1 MAKAAALVIT
11 GLSIAL
17 LVIYGADAA
26 AGAGNPD
33 HQGFL
38 DMDHM
43 TRGLGLGGP
52 AMVLPL
58 IAYFISRNDSSKGLG
73 GMILITGIL
82 IIIGAV
88 TVIGMA
94 DLSEADETARN
105 PFMENSSVTNSWW
118 NSNRSWYTKDK
129 KILDMSVCEKCK
141 NKVPKVYNCEH
152 TNDQDYCS
160 DCYTELHYYLTE

>member
-11 GLSIAL
+11 GISIAL

-73 GMILITGIL
+73 GMIFITGIL

-94 DLSEADETARN
+94 DLSETEETARN
-105 PFMENSSVTNSWW
+105 PLMETAPLLIVGGIQMGLGIL
-118 NSNRSWYTKDK
+118 KIK
-129 KILDMSVCEKCK
+129 KS
-141 NKVPKVYNCEH
+141 
-152 TNDQDYCS
+152 
-160 DCYTELHYYLTE
+160 

>member
-1 MAKAAALVIT
+1 MAKTAAIIIT
-11 GLSIAL
+11 GIAIAL

-26 AGAGNPD
+26 VGMDNPD
-33 HQGFL
+33 KQGFL

-73 GMILITGIL
+73 GMILVAGIL

-88 TVIGMA
+88 TVIGMT

-105 PFMENSSVTNSWW
+105 PLMETAPLLIIGGIQMGLGVL
-118 NSNRSWYTKDK
+118 KIK
-129 KILDMSVCEKCK
+129 KS
-141 NKVPKVYNCEH
+141 
-152 TNDQDYCS
+152 
-160 DCYTELHYYLTE
+160 

>member
-1 MAKAAALVIT
+1 MAKVAAIIIT
-11 GLSIAL
+11 GISIAL

-26 AGAGNPD
+26 VGMDNPD
-33 HQGFL
+33 KQGFL

-73 GMILITGIL
+73 GMILVTGIL

-94 DLSEADETARN
+94 DLSEVEEATRN
-105 PFMENSSVTNSWW
+105 PLMENASLLIVGGIQMGLGVL
-118 NSNRSWYTKDK
+118 KIK
-129 KILDMSVCEKCK
+129 KS
-141 NKVPKVYNCEH
+141 
-152 TNDQDYCS
+152 
-160 DCYTELHYYLTE
+160 

>member
-11 GLSIAL
+11 GISIAL
-17 LVIYGADAA
+17 LLIYGADAA
-26 AGAGNPD
+26 AGAGNTD

-73 GMILITGIL
+73 GMILIAGIL
-82 IIIGAV
+82 IVIGGV

-94 DLSEADETARN
+94 DPSEAEETTRN
-105 PFMENSSVTNSWW
+105 PLMETVPLLVVGGIQMGLGVL
-118 NSNRSWYTKDK
+118 KIK
-129 KILDMSVCEKCK
+129 KS
-141 NKVPKVYNCEH
+141 
-152 TNDQDYCS
+152 
-160 DCYTELHYYLTE
+160 

>member
-1 MAKAAALVIT
+1 MAKTAALAIT
-11 GLSIAL
+11 GISIAL

-26 AGAGNPD
+26 AGMDNPGK
-33 HQGFL
+33 QGFL
-38 DMDHM
+38 DMDHK

-73 GMILITGIL
+73 GMILVAGIL

-88 TVIGMA
+88 TVIGMT

-105 PFMENSSVTNSWW
+105 PLVETAPLLIVGGIQMGLGVL
-118 NSNRSWYTKDK
+118 KIK
-129 KILDMSVCEKCK
+129 KS
-141 NKVPKVYNCEH
+141 
-152 TNDQDYCS
+152 
-160 DCYTELHYYLTE
+160 

>member
-1 MAKAAALVIT
+1 MAKAVALVIT
-11 GLSIAL
+11 GISIAL

-26 AGAGNPD
+26 AGASNPD

-82 IIIGAV
+82 IIIGGV

-105 PFMENSSVTNSWW
+105 PLMETAPLLIVGGIQMGLGVL
-118 NSNRSWYTKDK
+118 KIK
-129 KILDMSVCEKCK
+129 KS
-141 NKVPKVYNCEH
+141 
-152 TNDQDYCS
+152 
-160 DCYTELHYYLTE
+160 

>member
-11 GLSIAL
+11 GISIAL

-26 AGAGNPD
+26 VGMDDPD
-33 HQGFL
+33 KQGFL
-38 DMDHM
+38 DMGHM

-73 GMILITGIL
+73 GMILVAGIL
-82 IIIGAV
+82 IIIGGV

-94 DLSEADETARN
+94 DISEADETARN
-105 PFMENSSVTNSWW
+105 PLMETAPLLIIGGIQMGLGVL
-118 NSNRSWYTKDK
+118 KIK
-129 KILDMSVCEKCK
+129 KS
-141 NKVPKVYNCEH
+141 
-152 TNDQDYCS
+152 
-160 DCYTELHYYLTE
+160 

>member
-1 MAKAAALVIT
+1 MAKAVALVIT
-11 GLSIAL
+11 GISIAL

-38 DMDHM
+38 DMDHK

-52 AMVLPL
+52 AMILPL

-82 IIIGAV
+82 IIIGAIP
-88 TVIGMA
+88 VIGMA
-94 DLSEADETARN
+94 DLSEAQETARN
-105 PFMENSSVTNSWW
+105 PLMETAPLLIVGSIQVGLGALQI
-118 NSNRSWYTKDK
+118 K
-129 KILDMSVCEKCK
+129 KS
-141 NKVPKVYNCEH
+141 
-152 TNDQDYCS
+152 
-160 DCYTELHYYLTE
+160 

>member
-11 GLSIAL
+11 GISIAL
-17 LVIYGADAA
+17 LVIYGADAVIA
-26 AGAGNPD
+26 AGNPD

-73 GMILITGIL
+73 GMILVAGIL

-105 PFMENSSVTNSWW
+105 PLMETAPLLVVGGIQMGLGVL
-118 NSNRSWYTKDK
+118 KIK
-129 KILDMSVCEKCK
+129 KS
-141 NKVPKVYNCEH
+141 
-152 TNDQDYCS
+152 
-160 DCYTELHYYLTE
+160 

>member
-11 GLSIAL
+11 GISIAL

-26 AGAGNPD
+26 VGAGNPD

-38 DMDHM
+38 DMDHK

-94 DLSEADETARN
+94 DLSETDETTRN
-105 PFMENSSVTNSWW
+105 PFMETAPLLIVGGIQMGLGVL
-118 NSNRSWYTKDK
+118 KIK
-129 KILDMSVCEKCK
+129 KS
-141 NKVPKVYNCEH
+141 
-152 TNDQDYCS
+152 
-160 DCYTELHYYLTE
+160 

>member
-11 GLSIAL
+11 GISIVL

-26 AGAGNPD
+26 VGAGNPD
-33 HQGFL
+33 HEGFL

-73 GMILITGIL
+73 GMIIISGIL
-82 IIIGAV
+82 IIIGGI

-94 DLSEADETARN
+94 DLSEAEEIARN
-105 PFMENSSVTNSWW
+105 PLMETAPLLVVGGIQLGLGIL
-118 NSNRSWYTKDK
+118 KIK
-129 KILDMSVCEKCK
+129 KS
-141 NKVPKVYNCEH
+141 
-152 TNDQDYCS
+152 
-160 DCYTELHYYLTE
+160 

>member
-11 GLSIAL
+11 GISIAL

-26 AGAGNPD
+26 VGMDDPGK
-33 HQGFL
+33 QGFL

-52 AMVLPL
+52 AMVLPI
-58 IAYFISRNDSSKGLG
+58 IAYFISRNNSSKELG
-73 GMILITGIL
+73 GMILAAGIL
-82 IIIGAV
+82 IIIGGV

-105 PFMENSSVTNSWW
+105 PLMETAPLLIVGGIQMGLGVL
-118 NSNRSWYTKDK
+118 KIK
-129 KILDMSVCEKCK
+129 KS
-141 NKVPKVYNCEH
+141 
-152 TNDQDYCS
+152 
-160 DCYTELHYYLTE
+160 

>member
-11 GLSIAL
+11 GISIAL
-17 LVIYGADAA
+17 LIIYGADAA
-26 AGAGNPD
+26 VGMDDPD
-33 HQGFL
+33 KQGFL

-73 GMILITGIL
+73 GMILVAGIL
-82 IIIGAV
+82 IIIGGV
-88 TVIGMA
+88 TVIGMT

-105 PFMENSSVTNSWW
+105 PLIETAPLLIIGGIQMGLGVL
-118 NSNRSWYTKDK
+118 KIK
-129 KILDMSVCEKCK
+129 KS
-141 NKVPKVYNCEH
+141 
-152 TNDQDYCS
+152 
-160 DCYTELHYYLTE
+160 

>member
-11 GLSIAL
+11 GISIAL

-94 DLSEADETARN
+94 DLSEVTETTRNPLMETA
-105 PFMENSSVTNSWW
+105 PLLIVGGIQMGLGVL
-118 NSNRSWYTKDK
+118 KIK
-129 KILDMSVCEKCK
+129 KS
-141 NKVPKVYNCEH
+141 
-152 TNDQDYCS
+152 
-160 DCYTELHYYLTE
+160 

>member
-1 MAKAAALVIT
+1 MAKAVALVIT
-11 GLSIAL
+11 GISIAL

-38 DMDHM
+38 VLDLK
-43 TRGLGLGGP
+43 TRGIGLGGP

-73 GMILITGIL
+73 GMILVAGIL
-82 IIIGAV
+82 IIIGGV

-105 PFMENSSVTNSWW
+105 PFMETAPLLIVGGIQMGLGVL
-118 NSNRSWYTKDK
+118 KIK
-129 KILDMSVCEKCK
+129 KS
-141 NKVPKVYNCEH
+141 
-152 TNDQDYCS
+152 
-160 DCYTELHYYLTE
+160 